1 MPSQEPETIDRY
13 TIDTAPATG
22 FHYRLAL
29 FTGGGK
35 FIDGYTLGVLT
46 VALAV
51 IPPDFGMTPF
61 YAGLV
66 GSAALFG
73 LFIGSAFIGPLADRI
88 GRKRLYTA
96 DLILFLAAALA
107 QFFVQSPSQLFVM
120 RLILGIAIGIDYAVA
135 PTYLSEMLPKRL
147 RGPLLGS
154 LAEIWRIGFLAS
166 VIVGYF
172 MRDMG
177 PGAWKWILVTSAVP
191 TALVMLLR
199 LGAPESPRWLVRQGR
214 DAEADAI
221 VKKYINPEAGIHD
234 LIATVGHEQG
244 HKRST
249 WEATR
254 ILFSKQWRSRTLF
267 AGFFWIAQATPQT
280 AIFTFLP
287 ALFVALGLAGG
298 LGPTLIQNI
307 FFAVGGVV
315 GMFLINLISRRKMLV
330 STFWL
335 MAISILALVVLPDP
349 SAAVV
354 ITCLCIYAFIEAIAG
369 NLQFVYPSELFP
381 TSLRAAGVGMAAAMS
396 RIGAAFGTFVL
407 PLVLA
412 SYGVQVVMIGTLCLL
427 VLGALVS
434 QKYAPETANRGLQE
448 EPAPDA
454 H

>member
-1 MPSQEPETIDRY
+1 MSSVARY
-13 TIDTAPATG
+13 TIDDAPPTG

-51 IPPDFGMTPF
+51 LPKGFGMTPL
-61 YAGLV
+61 YSGLV

-73 LFIGSAFIGPLADRI
+73 LFLGSAFIGPLADRI

-96 DLILFLAAALA
+96 DLVMFLVAALA
-107 QFFVQSPSQLFVM
+107 QFFVQNALQLFLI
-120 RLILGIAIGIDYAVA
+120 RLALGIAIGIDYAVA
-135 PTYLSEMLPKRL
+135 PTYLSEMLPKKL
-147 RGPLLGS
+147 RAPLLGS
-154 LAEIWRIGFLAS
+154 LAAIWRLGFLAS
-166 VIVGYF
+166 IIVGYF
-172 MRDMG
+172 LSGIG
-177 PGAWKWILVTSAVP
+177 PDAWKWILVTSAVP
-191 TALVMLLR
+191 TAIVMLLR

-214 DAEADAI
+214 DAEAEAI

-234 LIATVGHEQG
+234 LVETVGHEQG
-244 HKRST
+244 HKHST
-249 WEATR
+249 AESMR
-254 ILFSKQWRSRTLF
+254 QLFGSQWRARTLF

-287 ALFVALGLAGG
+287 ALFTALGMSSG
-298 LGPTLIQNI
+298 LTPTLIQNV

-315 GMFLINLISRRKMLV
+315 GIFIVNLVSRRRLLI

-335 MAISILALVVLPDP
+335 MAISVLALVLLPKP
-349 SAAVV
+349 GAVV
-354 ITCLCIYAFIEAIAG
+354 VVTCLCVYAFIEAIAG

-407 PLVLA
+407 PLILA
-412 SYGVQVVMIGTLCLL
+412 TYGVRAVMAGTVCLL

-434 QKYAPETANRGLQE
+434 QRVAPETANAGLQE
-448 EPAPDA
+448 EPTRESEPSA

>member
-154 LAEIWRIGFLAS
+154 LAAIWRIGFLAS

-234 LIATVGHEQG
+234 LIATVGP
-244 HKRST
+244 R
-249 WEATR
+249 A
-254 ILFSKQWRSRTLF
+254 RT
-267 AGFFWIAQATPQT
+267 QAEHLGSDPDPVQQ
-280 AIFTFLP
+280 AVALPYPVRRLLLDRPGDSADGDLHLP
-287 ALFVALGLAGG
+287 AGTVRGARLGRRPRTDADSEHLLRRRRRGGHVLDQPDQPPEDAGLHLLADGDLDPRLGG
-298 LGPTLIQNI
+298 
-307 FFAVGGVV
+307 
-315 GMFLINLISRRKMLV
+315 
-330 STFWL
+330 
-335 MAISILALVVLPDP
+335 
-349 SAAVV
+349 
-354 ITCLCIYAFIEAIAG
+354 
-369 NLQFVYPSELFP
+369 
-381 TSLRAAGVGMAAAMS
+381 AAGAERRRGHH
-396 RIGAAFGTFVL
+396 L
-407 PLVLA
+407 PVH
-412 SYGVQVVMIGTLCLL
+412 LCLH
-427 VLGALVS
+427 
-434 QKYAPETANRGLQE
+434 RGDCR
-448 EPAPDA
+448 EPAVRLSE
-454 H
+454 